1 LQNCP
6 IEPRTAFHWRA
17 IPALFA
23 DSASQWS
30 GHNVP
35 RLGAALAFYTLL
47 SIAPLL
53 VVVAAIGSLVFG
65 SQAAQIEIA
74 RQVYAVAGPMGAKA
88 VSSILNGERSA
99 SHGVLATVFGIIILF
114 FGASSAL
121 IELREALNTIW
132 DLPVAR
138 RTWLQD
144 ALNIVRER
152 LFAFLLV
159 LGVGFFLLLSLAVNV
174 FVAAFARHGIPGSS
188 LVSLLVVTGIFAVI
202 FKFVPDV
209 KLRWIEVLL
218 GAFVTS
224 LLFELG
230 RLLIAFYLARA
241 DFDTTYGTAAS
252 TTALL
257 VWVYYSSQIF
267 FFGAAFTK
275 VFAERFGSRS

>member
-1 LQNCP
+1 MQ
-6 IEPRTAFHWRA
+6 WRDV
-17 IPALFA
+17 PALFV
-23 DSASQWS
+23 DSAVRWND
-30 GHNVP
+30 HNAP

-53 VVVAAIGSLVFG
+53 VVVTAIGSLVYG
-65 SQAAQIEIA
+65 TQAARIEIA
-74 RQVYAVAGPMGAKA
+74 DQVYAVAGPMGAKV
-88 VSSILNGERSA
+88 VSSVLNSDRNA
-99 SHGVLATVFGIIILF
+99 ARGVLATVFGTLVLF
-114 FGASSAL
+114 FGASSVL

-132 DLPVAR
+132 DLPVAT
-138 RTWLQD
+138 RTRWQD

-159 LGVGFFLLLSLAVNV
+159 LCIGLFLLLSLTVNV
-174 FVAAFARHGIPGSS
+174 FISAFGHRRLPGSS
-188 LVSLLVVTGIFAVI
+188 LVFLLVVTGLFAVI
-202 FKFVPDV
+202 FKFVPDL
-209 KLRWIEVLL
+209 KLPWIEVLF

-230 RLLIAFYLARA
+230 RLAIAFYLARA
-241 DFDTTYGTAAS
+241 DLNTTYGTAAS

-275 VFAERFGSRS
+275 VFAERRKLS